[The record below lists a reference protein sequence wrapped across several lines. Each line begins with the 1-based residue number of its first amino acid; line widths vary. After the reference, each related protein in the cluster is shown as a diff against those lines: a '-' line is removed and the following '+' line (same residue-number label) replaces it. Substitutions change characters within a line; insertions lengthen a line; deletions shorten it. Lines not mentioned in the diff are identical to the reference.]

1 MLELISLIKSIE
13 FNWSLLETCAVS
25 FSLAY
30 VILAAKE
37 NIWCWAAAIISVS
50 IYVYICYKAQLYA
63 ETGLQVFYFFM
74 AVYGYFSWSNH
85 NKPLQISEWKINIH
99 LLIILAGSLT
109 TFLLGFLF
117 STYTNAKMPIIDSL
131 TTVFSIFATY
141 MVVKK
146 ILSNWLYFIIIDAI
160 SIYLY
165 FSRELHLTALLFIF
179 YTFIAAIG
187 FIKWNRILQKNE

>member
-1 MLELISLIKSIE
+1 MLELITLIESID
-13 FNWSLLETCAVS
+13 FNWSLLETCAVF

-50 IYVYICYKAQLYA
+50 IYIYICYNAQLYA

-74 AVYGYFSWSNH
+74 AVYGYFSWSNN
-85 NKPLQISEWKINIH
+85 NKPLQISEWNINTH

-146 ILSNWLYFIIIDAI
+146 ILSNWLYFIIIDTI

-165 FSRELHLTALLFIF
+165 FSRELHLTALLFLF
-179 YTFIAAIG
+179 YTFIAVIG
-187 FIKWNRILQKNE
+187 FIKWNHILQKNE

>member
-1 MLELISLIKSIE
+1 
-13 FNWSLLETCAVS
+13 
-25 FSLAY
+25 
-30 VILAAKE
+30 
-37 NIWCWAAAIISVS
+37 
-50 IYVYICYKAQLYA
+50 
-63 ETGLQVFYFFM
+63 
-74 AVYGYFSWSNH
+74 
-85 NKPLQISEWKINIH
+85 
-99 LLIILAGSLT
+99 
-109 TFLLGFLF
+109 LGFLF